1 MLARIAA
8 GVVVVGVVPG
18 ALWLA
23 GLLPLPEA
31 RSDVVAY
38 ETRTTPEEQ
47 AWRQRVSAI
56 CGWERKQGR
65 ALQKAFRHASSPA
78 DVQLLFREGLRLGEE
93 SIGMFNRLDTP
104 LEYQREARTLKRLFR
119 LERRNLAR
127 ALEAFKHRRRGA
139 FLRAV
144 RRFAAADAK
153 STQLLVQLG
162 VDGCGNVKPVTLPQ
176 GQRERIV

>member
-8 GVVVVGVVPG
+8 GVVVVGMVPA

-23 GLLPLPEA
+23 GLLPPPEA

-38 ETRTTPEEQ
+38 ESRTTPEETV
-47 AWRQRVSAI
+47 WRDHVSAI
-56 CGWERKQGR
+56 CHWERKQGR
-65 ALQKAFRHASSPA
+65 ALEKAFRRASSPA
-78 DVQLLFREGLRLGEE
+78 DVQLLFKEGLRLGDE

-104 LEYQREARTLKRLFR
+104 LEYEREARTLTRLFR
-119 LERRNLAR
+119 EERRNLEQ
-127 ALEAFKHRRRGA
+127 ALEAFKHARRRA
-139 FLRAV
+139 FVRAI

-162 VDGCGNVKPVTLPQ
+162 VESCGDVKPVTLPQ

>member
-8 GVVVVGVVPG
+8 GVVVVGVVPV

-38 ETRTTPEEQ
+38 ESRTTPEEK
-47 AWRQRVSAI
+47 AWRDRVSAI

-65 ALQKAFRHASSPA
+65 AFEKAFRHASSPA
-78 DVQLLFREGLRLGEE
+78 DVQFLFKEAIRLGDE

-104 LEYQREARTLKRLFR
+104 LEYRREARTLKRLFR
-119 LERRNLAR
+119 EEHRNLEE
-127 ALEAFKHRRRGA
+127 ALEAFKYFRRRA
-139 FLRAV
+139 FLRAI

-162 VDGCGNVKPVTLPQ
+162 VEGCGNVKPVTLPQ

>member
-8 GVVVVGVVPG
+8 GVVVVGMVPG

-23 GLLPLPEA
+23 GLLPPPEA

-38 ETRTTPEEQ
+38 DSRTTSDE
-47 AWRQRVSAI
+47 ALWREHVSEI
-56 CGWERKQGR
+56 CRWERKQGR
-65 ALQKAFRHASSPA
+65 ALEKAFRRASSPA
-78 DVQLLFREGLRLGEE
+78 DVQLLFREGLRMGDE

-104 LEYQREARTLKRLFR
+104 LEYERETRTLKRLFR
-119 LERRNLAR
+119 EEHRNLNG
-127 ALEAFKHRRRGA
+127 ALEAFKHARRAA
-139 FLRAV
+139 FLRAI

-153 STQLLVQLG
+153 STKLLVQLG